1 MSRKKNVS
9 KDSLTE
15 MYMDYFLN
23 NNEAPK
29 TVYQFAQ
36 LNNFNEKDFYNYFG
50 NFMAIEQYVFIS
62 FYDQSR
68 KLLEKS
74 EDYGSFDARNKLLSF
89 YFTFFELL
97 SANRSFVMLLLKEES
112 KPWNMMAALSP
123 LKEEFVKFIVELN
136 IETLDLKEER
146 IEKFQEKSIQQ
157 SSWMQLMITLK
168 FWMKDVSPSFEKT
181 DVFIEKSINTS
192 FDLLDVKPLKSIIDL
207 GKFIFHEKIG
217 MN

>member
-1 MSRKKNVS
+1 MPRKKNVT

-36 LNNFNEKDFYNYFG
+36 LNNFSEKDFYNHFG

-68 KLLEKS
+68 NLLEKS
-74 EDYGSFDARNKLLSF
+74 EDYGTFDARNKLLSF

-97 SANRSFVMLLLKEES
+97 SANRSFVLLLLKVEY
-112 KPWNMMAALSP
+112 KPWNTMASLSP
-123 LKEEFVKFIVELN
+123 LKQEFVKFIGELN
-136 IETLDLKEER
+136 IETLDMKEER

-157 SSWMQLMITLK
+157 SSWMQLMITLN
-168 FWMKDVSPSFEKT
+168 FWMTDVSPSFEKT

>member
-9 KDSLTE
+9 KHSITE
-15 MYMDYFLN
+15 MYMDYYLA

-29 TVYQFAQ
+29 SVYQFAK

-50 NFMAIEQYVFIS
+50 NFMAIDQYVFLS
-62 FYDQSR
+62 FYDQS
-68 KLLEKS
+68 KTLLEKS
-74 EDYGSFDARNKLLSF
+74 EDYNSFDPRNKLLSF

-97 SANRSFVMLLLKEES
+97 SANRSFVLLLLKEEY
-112 KPWNMMAALSP
+112 KPWNSMASLSP
-123 LKEEFVKFIVELN
+123 LKKEYVKFIKDLD

-157 SSWMQLMITLK
+157 SSWMQFLITLN
-168 FWMKDVSPSFEKT
+168 FWVSDVSPSFEKT

-207 GKFIFHEKIG
+207 GKFMFHEKIG

>member
-9 KDSLTE
+9 KDALTE

-62 FYDQSR
+62 FYNQS
-68 KLLEKS
+68 KMLLEKS

-97 SANRSFVMLLLKEES
+97 SANRSFVLLLLKEDY
-112 KPWNMMAALSP
+112 KPWNAMAALAP
-123 LKEEFVKFIVELN
+123 FKKEYVKLMMILN
-136 IETLDLKEER
+136 
-146 IEKFQEKSIQQ
+146 
-157 SSWMQLMITLK
+157 
-168 FWMKDVSPSFEKT
+168 FWMSDVSPSFEKT

-192 FDLLDVKPLKSIIDL
+192 FDLIDIKPLKSIIDL
-207 GKFIFHEKIG
+207 GKFMFHEKIG

>member
-1 MSRKKNVS
+1 MSRKKNVT

-15 MYMDYFLN
+15 MYMDYFLSN
-23 NNEAPK
+23 SEAPK
-29 TVYQFAQ
+29 SVYQFAQ
-36 LNNFNEKDFYNYFG
+36 LNNFSEKNFYNYFG

-89 YFTFFELL
+89 YYTFFELL
-97 SANRSFVMLLLKEES
+97 SANRSFVLLLLKEEY
-112 KPWNMMAALSP
+112 KPWNAMASLSP
-123 LKEEFVKFIVELN
+123 LKEKYVEFIKELN
-136 IETLDLKEER
+136 IVTLDLREER

-157 SSWMQLMITLK
+157 SSWMQMLITLN
-168 FWMKDVSPSFEKT
+168 FWIKDVSPSFEKT

-207 GKFIFHEKIG
+207 GKFMFHEKIG

>member
-9 KDSLTE
+9 KDVLTE

-62 FYDQSR
+62 FYDQS
-68 KLLEKS
+68 KMLLEKS
-74 EDYGSFDARNKLLSF
+74 EDYSSFDARNKLLSF

-97 SANRSFVMLLLKEES
+97 SANRSFVLLLLKEEY
-112 KPWNMMAALSP
+112 KPLNAMAALSP
-123 LKEEFVKFIVELN
+123 FKKEYIKFISELN

-146 IEKFQEKSIQQ
+146 IEKFQERSIEQ
-157 SSWMQLMITLK
+157 SSWIQLMIILN
-168 FWMKDVSPSFEKT
+168 FWMSDVSPSFEKT

-192 FDLLDVKPLKSIIDL
+192 FDLIDIKPLKSIIDL
-207 GKFIFHEKIG
+207 GKFMFHEKIG

>member
-9 KDSLTE
+9 KQSITE
-15 MYMDYFLN
+15 MYMDYYLV

-29 TVYQFAQ
+29 SVYQFAK

-50 NFMAIEQYVFIS
+50 NFIAIDQYVFIS
-62 FYDQSR
+62 FYDQS
-68 KLLEKS
+68 KTLLEKS
-74 EDYGSFDARNKLLSF
+74 EDYNSFDARNKLLSF

-97 SANRSFVMLLLKEES
+97 SANRSFVLLLLKEDY
-112 KPWNMMAALSP
+112 KPWNAMAALAP
-123 LKEEFVKFIVELN
+123 FKKEYVKFISELN

-146 IEKFQEKSIQQ
+146 IEKFQEKSIEQ
-157 SSWMQLMITLK
+157 SSWIQLMMILN
-168 FWMKDVSPSFEKT
+168 FWMSDVSPSFEKT